1 MSRLKSSGVLNYG
14 FREEIAET
22 MVASC
27 RAVACPCNM
36 DVDGCGWMWMKDS
49 AAAEVMCEFGGV
61 VGYTHIRLPCIQLG
75 HEALE
80 GRGIQIGPTS
90 KVVRLGICFIFFS
103 YLSNILFVCLFFF
116 VVFFVVVVVSHCH
129 LRGDEMTILV
139 PPGPR
144 LFDGRLS
151 SWISLA
157 ASRLATEVG

>member
-1 MSRLKSSGVLNYG
+1 MTGAT
-14 FREEIAET
+14 REL
-22 MVASC
+22 
-27 RAVACPCNM
+27 
-36 DVDGCGWMWMKDS
+36 

-61 VGYTHIRLPCIQLG
+61 VGYTHSRLPCIQLG

-103 YLSNILFVCLFFF
+103 YLLNILFVCLFVF
-116 VVFFVVVVVSHCH
+116 VFLLFFFVVVVVSHCH